1 MLEKHLENQ
10 VLLGEKKKNKTYDR
24 EKGESQMYEV
34 IDQRYTG

>member
-10 VLLGEKKKNKTYDR
+10 VLLGKKQNKTYDR